1 MIEVKK
7 MHKNDAADDDQ
18 QCTLDNQRIGVFSF
32 AMPGRLSAPQRLN
45 KRAQNPVYSLV
56 LLLPKWLKLATIFYH
71 YAHCEERLL
80 KCHCEE
86 RSDEAISLHNVSD
99 W

>member
-32 AMPGRLSAPQRLN
+32 AMPGRLSALQRLN
-45 KRAQNPVYSLV
+45 KRTQGSVHSLV
-56 LLLPKWLKLATIFYH
+56 WLL
-71 YAHCEERLL
+71 
-80 KCHCEE
+80 
-86 RSDEAISLHNVSD
+86 S
-99 W
+99 